1 MRYKDAT
8 LTPER
13 LGHLAKASKVIGAE
27 VKNLQDENLGK
38 IHELAVDLESGRI
51 VEAILSVGG
60 FLGIGDR
67 LVAVPPSALTWDNEH
82 VIRMEADKARLKG
95 APQFDDSKWEENME
109 KDRVT
114 SVYRYYNATPYFS
127 DTVTPR
133 PDPLRD
139 ASRQYRRLGYTTKAS
154 KVIGLTVKN
163 LQDETVGKVDNL
175 LINLPAG
182 RVAEV
187 VVSAGG
193 FLGIGDELNA
203 IPPSSFHYNATHDAL
218 VLDATKES
226 LTKAPRFK
234 STEWPAADNQEAA
247 VYGVYR
253 YYRIEPYFQTDAN
266 NTARNIRDRNNNT
279 VTPFDQG
286 TSEADLTMTREIRK
300 ALRKQDGLSV
310 SAQNVK
316 VITRDGHVT
325 VRGPVSSD
333 EEKATIEEIVGRFA
347 SAPNIDSQLEVKR
360 GDVNK

>member
-1 MRYKDAT
+1 
-8 LTPER
+8 
-13 LGHLAKASKVIGAE
+13 
-27 VKNLQDENLGK
+27 
-38 IHELAVDLESGRI
+38 
-51 VEAILSVGG
+51 VGG

-67 LVAVPPSALTWDNEH
+67 LVAVPPSALTWDIEH
-82 VIRMEADKARLKG
+82 VIKMDADKARLKG
-95 APQFDDSKWEENME
+95 APQFDDSKWEENMQ
-109 KDRVT
+109 KDRVA
-114 SVYRYYNATPYFS
+114 SVYRYYNVTPYFS
-127 DTVTPR
+127 EMVTPR
-133 PDPLRD
+133 SDPLRD
-139 ASRQYRRLGYTTKAS
+139 ASRHYRRLGYTTKAS
-154 KVIGLTVKN
+154 KIIGMTVKN

-203 IPPSSFHYNATHDAL
+203 MPPSSFHYNATRDAI

-234 STEWPAADNQEAA
+234 STEWPSPDNQEAA
-247 VYGVYR
+247 VVGVYR
-253 YYRIEPYFQTDAN
+253 YYRIEPYFLTDAN
-266 NTARNIRDRNNNT
+266 NTARNVRDRNNNT
-279 VTPFDQG
+279 LTPFDQG
-286 TSEADLTMTREIRK
+286 TSEADIALTRDIRK

-310 SAQNVK
+310 SAQNVTI
-316 VITRDGHVT
+316 ITRDGRVT

-347 SAPNIDSQLEVKR
+347 SAPHIDSQLEVKR